1 MRACRPWRHE
11 VRWGH
16 WQCRQNDVGAARRD
30 GARRAVIVLLAIV
43 VGALCGLMVV
53 GLHRAGV
60 SLPFWD
66 ARSTSQK
73 YADAWRSEAS
83 RLTWP
88 GSPPAFS
95 PPPSNVDSSVV
106 GTAVTYLDASWLC
119 DWGRVSVANHSS
131 RPARAALAV
140 KTDGATVIV
149 ATHDAQ
155 VAGALSTCIHLER
168 GSVREAL

>member
-1 MRACRPWRHE
+1 MSP
-11 VRWGH
+11 
-16 WQCRQNDVGAARRD
+16 NDVGAARRD

-66 ARSTSQK
+66 ARSTGQK

-119 DWGRVSVANHSS
+119 DWGRVWVANHSS

-140 KTDGATVIV
+140 KTLTNPKFS
-149 ATHDAQ
+149 DA
-155 VAGALSTCIHLER
+155 VERVDIGSYIRALAR
-168 GSVREAL
+168 GNDQPFLRYARANCVD